1 MVDLESGQV
10 TICAAPLTVRFN
22 PTVFYQNKRLILFG
36 GEDDKYRLAPC
47 IEMYDLATNQW
58 TEIATIPVSHS
69 YQCISSS
76 SIMGDK
82 IHYLLEEHDGPSSE
96 SYILK
101 SSYFDIEKRT
111 FERSV
116 QLPHPSTLAS
126 KWCSLVFPQQ
136 FLDGCQTF
144 DNHESHHHHHH
155 HHHHPHYHHYPS
167 DNAPRHSL
175 GETSSGGDV
184 SSSGTNSASNSPM
197 IYQRHRYYPEHHHRT
212 CSN

>member
-1 MVDLESGQV
+1 MLQ
-10 TICAAPLTVRFN
+10 
-22 PTVFYQNKRLILFG
+22 
-36 GEDDKYRLAPC
+36 KYRAFCFL
-47 IEMYDLATNQW
+47 
-58 TEIATIPVSHS
+58 V
-69 YQCISSS
+69 
-76 SIMGDK
+76 
-82 IHYLLEEHDGPSSE
+82 GPSSE

-144 DNHESHHHHHH
+144 DNHESNHHHHHL

-175 GETSSGGDV
+175 GETSSVGDV

-197 IYQRHRYYPEHHHRT
+197 IYQRHRYYPEHHHHRT